1 MPSRPT
7 ETIRRQ
13 QAMLARMHPS
23 AAETIMEDQP
33 SATFDPAGRRWLIL
47 LFILF
52 AFTLIPFRPL
62 EMIRDSVY
70 WAGLVETLDPR
81 IWHPHHLIYMP
92 INALLL
98 EFLRI
103 FYADSTAIDAGQ
115 VHSAFWMLIAV
126 LCTRAIALKA
136 TGSHPIAFLLAG
148 LLLTSQMAWV
158 FAMQPQAYA
167 PLMGALS
174 LLLWTLFSTRPD
186 EYSTAWMIKI
196 AALYAITVLYH
207 QAMVLICFPLG
218 YYLYST
224 KGKNGLRAALMVL
237 FTSGAVVLSLYIWAA
252 SHVQE
257 NLSLQSFINYL
268 TFFGQVMADPKYF
281 NFQNYSWANSWV
293 LLQSQFNAF
302 QLPVWSMREGVLGVF
317 FTGLVVMLAWNIR
330 QILSKA
336 RHRQERSLLLFVL
349 AIFWTLTLWGNP
361 TDDGWPT
368 FILIPLFFLL
378 SISLGDGRD
387 AITKN
392 TKNQSLVFIALLLAL
407 TVGAARNLHG
417 RILPMHQDEGVD
429 YHWAEAISSV
439 TPVECIVLETRM
451 LAYYNL
457 GYYFERKIRDYWD
470 IITAAYY
477 GSEQQRKAYFG
488 EGVEASCLVIDSRY
502 LHPSYS
508 VSGKTASDFPGEWI
522 GLLSWIFDIQKAA
535 EGTYQWRDF
544 DFIRA
549 NNGASYLLISRE
561 RTTDSQ
567 PIGRFWKRL
576 SEIDAIS
583 PAVTGSVAQWLEDA
597 CRLPDS
603 ARQPLHSATCEARF
617 DLQ

>member
-1 MPSRPT
+1 M
-7 ETIRRQ
+7 
-13 QAMLARMHPS
+13 
-23 AAETIMEDQP
+23 
-33 SATFDPAGRRWLIL
+33 
-47 LFILF
+47 
-52 AFTLIPFRPL
+52 
-62 EMIRDSVY
+62 
-70 WAGLVETLDPR
+70 
-81 IWHPHHLIYMP
+81 
-92 INALLL
+92 
-98 EFLRI
+98 
-103 FYADSTAIDAGQ
+103 
-115 VHSAFWMLIAV
+115 
-126 LCTRAIALKA
+126 
-136 TGSHPIAFLLAG
+136 
-148 LLLTSQMAWV
+148 
-158 FAMQPQAYA
+158 
-167 PLMGALS
+167 
-174 LLLWTLFSTRPD
+174 
-186 EYSTAWMIKI
+186 
-196 AALYAITVLYH
+196 
-207 QAMVLICFPLG
+207 
-218 YYLYST
+218 
-224 KGKNGLRAALMVL
+224 
-237 FTSGAVVLSLYIWAA
+237 
-252 SHVQE
+252 
-257 NLSLQSFINYL
+257 
-268 TFFGQVMADPKYF
+268 
-281 NFQNYSWANSWV
+281 
-293 LLQSQFNAF
+293 
-302 QLPVWSMREGVLGVF
+302 
-317 FTGLVVMLAWNIR
+317 
-330 QILSKA
+330 
-336 RHRQERSLLLFVL
+336 
-349 AIFWTLTLWGNP
+349 
-361 TDDGWPT
+361 
-368 FILIPLFFLL
+368 
-378 SISLGDGRD
+378 
-387 AITKN
+387 
-392 TKNQSLVFIALLLAL
+392 
-407 TVGAARNLHG
+407 
-417 RILPMHQDEGVD
+417 D